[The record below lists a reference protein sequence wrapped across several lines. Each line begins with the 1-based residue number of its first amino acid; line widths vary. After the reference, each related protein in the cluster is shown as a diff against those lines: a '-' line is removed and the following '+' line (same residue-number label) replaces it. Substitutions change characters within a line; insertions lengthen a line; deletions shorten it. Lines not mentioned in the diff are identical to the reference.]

1 MGCLQRHMS
10 SSLIFLSHLA
20 IRCHQRSSCG
30 LPARVHVL
38 LILSVCLIISFF
50 TSAPPLARPVETM
63 EKLGDEWTSNSVTS
77 TFRVKHKY
85 GRPIGCVYASDRVY
99 TQNCGLGWR
108 FAVAHDDEPPEFDIY
123 FDPYVSNVALKELTV
138 SVKLGDVQ
146 STRSATSFVLKAEAT
161 YSLPCPGPKRI
172 VSWLPL
178 YIDKYPLLTFVVT
191 FTSVDL
197 NLPSPKG
204 DSTVNKALSNSLR
217 TGAFIDTRIFVF
229 SRRLSPDRVGHPLP
243 VFANSSILKAKSSD
257 LYDRLCFHFHLVPRQ
272 LLLITYCTEL
282 SEDFTSYEGIGV
294 DEYGYESDSDLDDL
308 DAEEAMR
315 SMSMSSSESC
325 EGNEVSSCAY
335 LTFRIITLVIYAGSH
350 SDIQGQSPN
359 EPVHFQSIGKTF
371 LIKNFAFTTYVYPSQ
386 PSMPI
391 LMKSLFVGGRLSS
404 TTRTPVK

>member
-1 MGCLQRHMS
+1 
-10 SSLIFLSHLA
+10 
-20 IRCHQRSSCG
+20 
-30 LPARVHVL
+30 
-38 LILSVCLIISFF
+38 
-50 TSAPPLARPVETM
+50 M

-77 TFRVKHKY
+77 TFRVKHKD
-85 GRPIGCVYASDRVY
+85 GRPTGCYRPSDRVY
-99 TQNCGLGWR
+99 TTSCGLGWR
-108 FAVAHDDEPPEFDIY
+108 FAVGYDKMFPEFDVY
-123 FDPYVSNVALKELTV
+123 FDPHVTNVGLKRLLVT
-138 SVKLGDVQ
+138 VKLREEGSSITD
-146 STRSATSFVLKAEAT
+146 FVRMKEII
-161 YSLPCPGPKRI
+161 YSLPSAASEHIGSFYPSDI
-172 VSWLPL
+172 VVF
-178 YIDKYPLLTFVVT
+178 PLLMFVVT

-204 DSTVNKALSNSLR
+204 DSTVNRALSSSLR

-229 SRRLSPDRVGHPLP
+229 SRRLSPDRVGHPLS
-243 VFANSSILKAKSSD
+243 VFANSSILKAKSSYW
-257 LYDRLCFHFHLVPRQ
+257 YDRLCFHFHLVPRQ

-335 LTFRIITLVIYAGSH
+335 LTFRIITLVICAGSH